1 MRLIS
6 ETVKLSV
13 SLKNIKA
20 LVIVDLI
27 TKKFDVVDC
36 SNMNFCRRYIS
47 KRCLPQCP
55 IIVAAKDFVF
65 KRRKPKAD
73 VRVI

>member
-20 LVIVDLI
+20 LVIVDPVM
-27 TKKFDVVDC
+27 KKFDVIDC

-47 KRCLPQCP
+47 RECLPQCP

-73 VRVI
+73 VRIL

>member
-1 MRLIS
+1 MELIA
-6 ETVKLSV
+6 EVVKLSI
-13 SLKNIKA
+13 SLKNIRA
-20 LVIVDLI
+20 LVVVDILNRDF
-27 TKKFDVVDC
+27 KVVDC
-36 SNMNFCRRYIS
+36 TNISFCRRYIS

-55 IIVAAKDFVF
+55 VVVAAKDFVF